1 MTTPAELIVAHD
13 PMCSWCW
20 AFSRTLQ
27 SIEDAL
33 PEGIGTSLLLGGL
46 APDSDQPMPSDMQ
59 SHLAGVWKQIEQHV
73 PGTEFN
79 HDFWTNCSPR
89 RSTWP
94 ACRAMIAA
102 LAQRPGADRE
112 MSKAIQQAYYLNARN
127 PSDDETLVALAEDL
141 GLDTKRFATDLHS
154 DETKAEHQRQRQI
167 CQQLGIQGY
176 PSMVLVTEAADGQS
190 AHRVALDHNSADVTL
205 SHLNELMSAHT
216 ASS

>member
-1 MTTPAELIVAHD
+1 MPEAELIVAHD

-33 PEGIGTSLLLGGL
+33 PDNVSSTFLLGGL
-46 APDSDQPMPSDMQ
+46 APDSDEPMPAAMQ
-59 SHLAGVWKQIEQHV
+59 QHLAGVWKQIESHV

-79 HDFWTNCSPR
+79 HDFWTKCAPR

-102 LAQRPGADRE
+102 QAQRPDGARQ
-112 MSKAIQQAYYLNARN
+112 MSKAIQHAYYLQARN
-127 PSDDETLVALAEDL
+127 PSDDDTLIALADDL
-141 GLDTKRFATDLHS
+141 KLDTERFAADLHS
-154 DETKAEHQRQRQI
+154 AETKAAHQQQMQQ

-176 PSMVLVTEAADGQS
+176 PSMVLLTDNVNGQWQS
-190 AHRVALDHNSADVTL
+190 AQRVALDHNSADVTFC
-205 SHLNELMSAHT
+205 HLQSMLGTT
-216 ASS
+216 ATG

>member
-1 MTTPAELIVAHD
+1 MNNTAQLIVAHD

-33 PEGIGTSLLLGGL
+33 PNDINSTVLLGGL
-46 APDSDQPMPSDMQ
+46 APDSDQPMPADMQ
-59 SHLAGVWKQIEQHV
+59 SHLSNVWKQIEQHV

-79 HDFWTNCSPR
+79 HDFWTTCSPR

-102 LAQRPGADRE
+102 EAQKQDAGRQ
-112 MSKAIQQAYYLNARN
+112 MSKSIQHAYYLHARN
-127 PSDDETLVALAEDL
+127 PSDDETLVSLAEDL
-141 GLDTKRFATDLHS
+141 GLDTARFAADLHS
-154 DETKAEHQRQRQI
+154 DETKAEHQRQMQS

-176 PSMVLVTEAADGQS
+176 PSMVLLKDNGKS
-190 AHRVALDHNSADVTL
+190 AQRVALDHNSAEVTL
-205 SHLNELMSAHT
+205 SHVKKLMTEHKANS
-216 ASS
+216 

>member
-1 MTTPAELIVAHD
+1 MSTPAELIVAHD

-33 PEGIGTSLLLGGL
+33 PEGIGSSLLLGGL
-46 APDSDQPMPSDMQ
+46 APDSDQPMPADMQ
-59 SHLAGVWKQIEQHV
+59 SHLSGVWKQIEQHV

-79 HDFWTNCSPR
+79 HDFWTTCSPR

-112 MSKAIQQAYYLNARN
+112 MSRAIQQAYYLNARN

-141 GLDTKRFATDLHS
+141 GLDAERFATDLHS
-154 DETKAEHQRQRQI
+154 DETKAEHHRQRQI

-176 PSMVLVTEAADGQS
+176 PSMVLVTEAADGKS

-205 SHLNELMSAHT
+205 SHLNELMSVHA